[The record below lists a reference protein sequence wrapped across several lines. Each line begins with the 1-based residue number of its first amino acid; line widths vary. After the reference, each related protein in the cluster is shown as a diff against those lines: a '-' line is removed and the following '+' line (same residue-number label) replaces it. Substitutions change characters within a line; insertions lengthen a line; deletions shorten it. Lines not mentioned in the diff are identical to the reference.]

1 MQVDKSKIGLTF
13 SDKRQSR
20 PTQESILRGAGAQ
33 HIRAVGK
40 ECATWREAVKGVRPG
55 DVVYIVA
62 LVQVATERGDDKL
75 PPSGQP
81 AEFILEVHER
91 GASVIETWTGRN
103 SRNQKERREMV
114 AEAVR
119 SLRGGGRKLPPSGKP
134 AGRPANAFSAE
145 ALEHNKKCW
154 LSRSYATNGVA
165 VEHMKEGM
173 QAHEAWRKWGKSGR
187 PWPSKKP
194 FS

>member
-1 MQVDKSKIGLTF
+1 MQVDKTKIGLTF
-13 SDKRQSR
+13 PDKRQSR
-20 PTQESILRGAGAQ
+20 ATQDSILRAAGAQ

-40 ECATWREAVKGVRPG
+40 ECSTWREAVKGVRPG
-55 DVVYIVA
+55 DVVHIVA

-91 GASVIETWTGRN
+91 GGSVIETWTGRH
-103 SRNQKERREMV
+103 SRNQKDRREMV
-114 AEAVR
+114 ADAVR
-119 SLRGGGRKLPPSGKP
+119 SLRSGGRKLPPTGKP
-134 AGRPANAFSAE
+134 AGRPQNQYSPA

-154 LSRSYATNGVA
+154 FSRSYATNAVA

>member
-1 MQVDKSKIGLTF
+1 MQVDKTKIGLTF
-13 SDKRQSR
+13 PDKRQSR
-20 PTQESILRGAGAQ
+20 VTQDSILRAAGAQ

-40 ECATWREAVKGVRPG
+40 ECSTWREAVKGVRPG

-91 GASVIETWTGRN
+91 GGSVIETWTGRH
-103 SRNQKERREMV
+103 SRNQKDRREMV
-114 AEAVR
+114 ADAVR
-119 SLRGGGRKLPPSGKP
+119 SLRSGGRKLPPTGKP
-134 AGRPANAFSAE
+134 AGRPQNQYSPA

-154 LSRSYATNGVA
+154 FSRSYATNAVA
-165 VEHMKEGM
+165 VEHM
-173 QAHEAWRKWGKSGR
+173 
-187 PWPSKKP
+187 
-194 FS
+194 

>member
-1 MQVDKSKIGLTF
+1 
-13 SDKRQSR
+13 
-20 PTQESILRGAGAQ
+20 
-33 HIRAVGK
+33 
-40 ECATWREAVKGVRPG
+40 
-55 DVVYIVA
+55 
-62 LVQVATERGDDKL
+62 VATERGDDKL

-134 AGRPANAFSAE
+134 AGRGEPVFPGS
-145 ALEHNKKCW
+145 
-154 LSRSYATNGVA
+154 T
-165 VEHMKEGM
+165 
-173 QAHEAWRKWGKSGR
+173 
-187 PWPSKKP
+187 
-194 FS
+194 